1 MSFRSFFPGTLLGA
15 GMFLAGTANATPPMP
30 ALTPAPAAALQ
41 ASASSGQAHYGLGAV
56 VDVRQASTQGVT
68 VLAITP
74 GGSAEKMGLLVG
86 DQLRAINGRRLD
98 GTSKPSAELERA
110 LEESGGMLQVEAV
123 RNGKP
128 VQVSGAADT
137 LSPPLPGAGRSC
149 GFVTTRTGV
158 VPRNDDIFN
167 AEITQIDG
175 RSTPIQ
181 TPNRHQVGTGKRV
194 LVVRELIQQSRL
206 NSAQLLQIA
215 KMKKF
220 AFARAY
226 KTIVVDVQPDTSYR
240 IGARLLR
247 DKLDTQSIR
256 DNAYWEP
263 VVWQEVAER
272 CP

>member
-1 MSFRSFFPGTLLGA
+1 MHSPTFISGLLLVA
-15 GMFLAGTANATPPMP
+15 GMSITGIAAAAAPTLPFAP
-30 ALTPAPAAALQ
+30 ALTLQ
-41 ASASSGQAHYGLGAV
+41 ASPTSGAMRYDLGAV
-56 VDVRQASTQGVT
+56 VDVRRASTQGVT

-74 GGSAEKMGLLVG
+74 GGSAEKMGLQVG
-86 DQLRAINGRRLD
+86 DQLRAINGRRLHD
-98 GTSKPSAELERA
+98 TTKPSAA
-110 LEESGGMLQVEAV
+110 LETALQESGGSLQVELV
-123 RNGKP
+123 RDGKP
-128 VQVSGAADT
+128 IQVSGGVEAV
-137 LSPPLPGAGRSC
+137 SPPTRGSAPSC
-149 GFVTTRTGV
+149 GFVTTLNGV
-158 VPRNDDIFN
+158 VPRSDDIFN
-167 AEITQIDG
+167 ADITQIDG

-181 TPNRHQVGTGKRV
+181 TPNRHQVATGKRV
-194 LVVRELIQQSRL
+194 LVVRELIQQNRL

-226 KTIVVDVQPDTSYR
+226 KTIVVDVQPNTSYR

-263 VVWQEVAER
+263 VVWQEVAEK

>member
-1 MSFRSFFPGTLLGA
+1 MPFRSFLPCLLLGTSMLVTGDVA
-15 GMFLAGTANATPPMP
+15 ATDDMQ
-30 ALTPAPAAALQ
+30 ALTPAIALQ
-41 ASASSGQAHYGLGAV
+41 SSAPPTQVRYELGAV

-68 VLAITP
+68 LLAITP
-74 GGSAEKMGLLVG
+74 GGSAEKMGLQVG

-98 GTSKPSAELERA
+98 DTNKPSAA
-110 LEESGGMLQVEAV
+110 LESALQESGGVLQVEAV
-123 RNGKP
+123 RDGKSI
-128 VQVSGAADT
+128 QVSGPADIFSHVARGSAPT
-137 LSPPLPGAGRSC
+137 C
-149 GFVTTRTGV
+149 GFVTTRGGV
-158 VPRNDDIFN
+158 VPRSDDIFN
-167 AEITQIDG
+167 ADITQIDG
-175 RSTPIQ
+175 RSTPLQ
-181 TPNRHQVGTGKRV
+181 TPNRHRVDTGKRV
-194 LVVRELIQQSRL
+194 LVVRELIDSTRL

-226 KTIVVDVQPDTSYR
+226 KSIVVDVQPNTSYR

-263 VVWQEVAER
+263 VVWEEVAET